1 MSDSQVRATE
11 VREAYNCFRKAI
23 YRCRNEAN
31 TQEEKSLYTN
41 LIDTLSKVNYKIE
54 ALKSVSME
62 PIAAVAAV
70 TVQFLQPLAGKIE
83 SMKVNFPIGD
93 SHNDGYGYGY
103 NYGFYDGH
111 GEGGGLSILFG
122 YTDDF
127 SGGGSGRGYS
137 STVDDTAG
145 HGDGCCFGDSFGNG
159 AGYGF
164 SFVGRIGFDCGRG
177 YGNGVDTVSTATRR
191 RD

>member
-1 MSDSQVRATE
+1 MEMATDTQMSYMKLLVGTATAQVTRE
-11 VREAYNCFRKAI
+11 VFKIMRMVTTFLTAAALAMAWIMVKNG
-23 YRCRNEAN
+23 
-31 TQEEKSLYTN
+31 T
-41 LIDTLSKVNYKIE
+41 DT
-54 ALKSVSME
+54 A
-62 PIAAVAAV
+62 
-70 TVQFLQPLAGKIE
+70 QFQPLLAGKIE

-93 SHNDGYGYGY
+93 SNNDGYGYGY

-127 SGGGSGRGYS
+127 SGGGSGKGYS

-164 SFVGRIGFDCGRG
+164 SFVGRIGFDCGKG